1 MLRVE
6 QRVPWLVGCGALCPS
21 TGSWLLPVA
30 NTDCSAL
37 RTQTLPSPALHT
49 SLFYFIFSFS
59 FKCVHLLDNCMFYF
73 LSQTRKKCVL
83 FSCIVYK
90 VENKTKQKK
99 RGKKSPQVNI
109 FYINIV
115 ISF

>member
-1 MLRVE
+1 M
-6 QRVPWLVGCGALCPS
+6 
-21 TGSWLLPVA
+21 
-30 NTDCSAL
+30 
-37 RTQTLPSPALHT
+37 
-49 SLFYFIFSFS
+49 FFSSS
-59 FKCVHLLDNCMFYF
+59 FKCVHLLDNCIFYF

-90 VENKTKQKK
+90 VEYETKQKQK
-99 RGKKSPQVNI
+99 QKSGKTPPRVNI